1 MAHIN
6 VNYKIASH
14 ESFSIIGSDSIDS
27 VNELM
32 DISNNS
38 IGKVANVRKKRIF
51 DILFSA
57 ILLIISPA
65 ALFFVKNTKGLFI
78 NISKVLSGKMTM
90 VGYLLAK
97 NVDISNLPSIK
108 NGVLNPSD
116 YFSSKKIIS
125 KEVAERINLQYSNNY
140 QIVKDIYIIFRAF
153 KKLGN

>member
-1 MAHIN
+1 
-6 VNYKIASH
+6 
-14 ESFSIIGSDSIDS
+14 
-27 VNELM
+27 
-32 DISNNS
+32 
-38 IGKVANVRKKRIF
+38 
-51 DILFSA
+51 
-57 ILLIISPA
+57 
-65 ALFFVKNTKGLFI
+65 
-78 NISKVLSGKMTM
+78 M